1 MFEMRDM
8 DGNLI
13 PVIEDRSPVKRDLN
27 RQLDEIRQEAKT
39 NRWYQVF
46 GGQYIGYGDN
56 PKRGAPS
63 PDQRKEPSAPAW
75 DRGLCNGGEHPRFAD
90 PVHCNQC
97 YADNLATIARPLPN
111 GYYLKPKPMDADWQ
125 AIEQWKVATK
135 RTAADQ
141 LDEFFLTGGRVDE

>member
-39 NRWYQVF
+39 NRW
-46 GGQYIGYGDN
+46 
-56 PKRGAPS
+56 
-63 PDQRKEPSAPAW
+63 PARV
-75 DRGLCNGGEHPRFAD
+75 RGLCNGGDHPRFAD

-135 RTAADQ
+135 RTAADE